1 MLASKTLATRVAQ
14 PASAFGVRSLSSAV
28 TDEIKMLE
36 KLLQEAKGRAAGE
49 AAEASKAEA
58 AEAAT
63 AGPKF
68 NIGTFNAISSAG
80 LNTFPGRKY
89 DIVPMAEK
97 SDEEIHAVLLRS
109 HKLSSDQVPESV
121 RAVARCGSGTNNI
134 DVAAMTERGI
144 PVFNTPGANANAV
157 KELSICGLL
166 LASRGIVEGISHTHT
181 IVKED
186 GADFAKCKKRVE
198 SDKKMF
204 VGRELTGKTLGVV
217 GLGHIGASV
226 AQTAIALGMKVTGYD
241 PAISLE
247 SAWRLP
253 GDVLKR
259 ASSLEQLAAE
269 SDYIS
274 LHVPYI
280 KDATHHLISADI
292 LKQMKPNAAIINFAR
307 GELVDSAAMRDLLE
321 SGARTGR
328 YVTDFVDESLF
339 GHPKVITMPHLGAS
353 TAEAEENA
361 ASMAALEI
369 IDFIETGT
377 IQNSVNFPTAKLDSL
392 PAEHRRI
399 CIVNRNVP
407 GMLGL
412 ITSTL
417 GRANINIMQQINVS
431 RDNIAYNVVD
441 IADSHTPEDLA
452 KLQDEIS
459 KLDGVISSRIV
470 SGKDG
475 KPGLFNVSA

>member
-1 MLASKTLATRVAQ
+1 MMLSQANAALRPVSRLG
-14 PASAFGVRSLSSAV
+14 GVRFMSAAV
-28 TDEIKMLE
+28 SDEVKMLE
-36 KLLQEAKGRAAGE
+36 KLLAEAKERDAGKC
-49 AAEASKAEA
+49 AEESAAEA
-58 AEAAT
+58 AEVAA

-80 LNTFPGRKY
+80 LNTFPTRKY
-89 DIVPMAEK
+89 EIVPMADK
-97 SDEEIHAVLLRS
+97 SDEEIHAILLRS
-109 HKLSSDQVPESV
+109 HKLSGDQVPDTT

-134 DVAAMTERGI
+134 DVAALTERGI

-166 LASRGIVEGISHTHT
+166 LASRGIVEGINHVGT

-186 GADFAKCKKRVE
+186 GEDFAKCKKRVE

-204 VGRELTGKTLGVV
+204 VGRELTGKTLGVI

-226 AQTAIALGMKVTGYD
+226 AQTAIALGMNVTGFD

-247 SAWRLP
+247 GAWRLP
-253 GDVLKR
+253 GDILKR
-259 ASSLEQLAAE
+259 ASSLEQLVRE

-280 KDATHHLISADI
+280 KDATHHLINADM
-292 LKQMKPNAAIINFAR
+292 LKAMKPNAAIINFAR
-307 GELVDSAAMRDLLE
+307 GELVDSAAMRQLLE
-321 SGARTGR
+321 SGDRTGR
-328 YVTDFVDESLF
+328 YITDFVDESLHD
-339 GHPKVITMPHLGAS
+339 HPKVITMPHLGAS

-361 ASMAALEI
+361 ASMAAMEI
-369 IDFIETGT
+369 MDFIETGT
-377 IQNSVNFPTAKLDSL
+377 IQNSVNFPTAKLDRL
-392 PAEHRRI
+392 PAESRRI

-441 IADSHTPEDLA
+441 IADSHSPEDLA
-452 KLQDEIS
+452 KLQDDIS

-475 KPGLFNVSA
+475 KPGFFYVNA